1 MFQKTIFFSIFVLF
15 CCKCFGDLYLKENF
29 DRAKPGDF
37 IVTYQNKTYT
47 VMLIHDKAGGMI
59 SIEEI
64 SVPGNYVS
72 KERFNWKGW
81 VSQGAPNNCC
91 WVRYVINGETGTLQN
106 YYSRTLNQRL
116 DTSKANVF
124 LSTLLNLRLIHVP
137 YHDRKKI
144 ARAGGDEMRN
154 LWQPKM
160 VVDGQTVVNVPF
172 EAWKTYWPRDG
183 SDLGGKE
190 ILVYIPAES
199 DKYPSY
205 FPFWLQVSGMVE
217 RAKLRIVDSGRDMK
231 L

>member
-1 MFQKTIFFSIFVLF
+1 MFQKTIFFTFFILICS
-15 CCKCFGDLYLKENF
+15 KCFGDLYLKENL
-29 DRAKPGDF
+29 DRGLPGDF

-47 VMLIHDKAGGMI
+47 VMLIQEKAGNLL

-64 SVPGNYVS
+64 SVPANYIA
-72 KERFNWKGW
+72 KEGFGWKAW
-81 VSQGAPNNCC
+81 AAAGAPNNCC
-91 WVRYVINGETGTLQN
+91 WVRYVVNSETGTLQN
-106 YYSRTLNQRL
+106 YFSRTLNQKL

-124 LSTLLNLRLIHVP
+124 LSTMLNLRLIHVP
-137 YHDRKKI
+137 YSERKKI
-144 ARAGGDEMRN
+144 GRGKGCDLSN

-160 VVDGQTVVNVPF
+160 VVEGQAVANVPF

-183 SDLGGKE
+183 SELGGKE
-190 ILVYIPAES
+190 ILVYVPAES

-217 RAKLRIVDSGRDMK
+217 RAKLRIVDSGRGMK